1 METDKSLQA
10 SLFSPFKRWLGAGW
24 LASRLIEKIHL
35 LFLDAA
41 MVHAGDSRVYH
52 FRGPDMMMRTKD
64 HSYVQR
70 LVDEGKL
77 TEDEAANHPK
87 SNLLTGCLGSQKE
100 PPVATQ
106 TLDDLKVGDALMTC
120 SDGVWHYFT
129 PHEMASA
136 IQSMSPREATAWLID
151 RARERAHGGGD
162 NLSIALIRIDP
173 KV

>member
-1 METDKSLQA
+1 MIKLTAIAAEEEPHSTI
-10 SLFSPFKRWLGAGW
+10 AGFV
-24 LASRLIEKIHL
+24 L
-35 LFLDAA
+35 LPGLKACA
-41 MVHAGDSRVYH
+41 VNSGDSRVYH

-77 TEDEAANHPK
+77 TEEEAANHPK

-136 IQSMSPREATAWLID
+136 IQSMSPREAIAWLID

-173 KV
+173 KA